1 MKDKSHKN
9 GKKKSKYNLV
19 PGSYHYYGVNEQN
32 NNDPNASTLQKRW
45 VAQFDPQ
52 NVSDEPDIS

>member
-45 VAQFDPQ
+45 VA
-52 NVSDEPDIS
+52 